1 MRNCLTVRAPEE
13 FNESNL
19 STEKSETKFCIER
32 REKLC
37 VSSINK
43 RKV

>member
-19 STEKSETKFCIER
+19 STEKSETKFYIER
-32 REKLC
+32 EKSF
-37 VSSINK
+37 VSLQSI
-43 RKV
+43 KV